1 MGLRLL
7 LSKDMAPLQV
17 YRGPYQTTCT
27 VRDRNDTADAD
38 VNSIVLLVI
47 QDKGDIC
54 IYVVAAAIARIRVY
68 LTCWVWLLL
77 DLQSGLTRLSPVSF
91 LWLSSHS
98 VIDVTYTHQNAN
110 IDDMF
115 STKILWFLGCL
126 VKPKSW
132 VIPGSTGIYRFQGL
146 GVADTQQILSG

>member
-1 MGLRLL
+1 MNGTEATAVQRYG
-7 LSKDMAPLQV
+7 SSPV

-38 VNSIVLLVI
+38 VNSIVLVI

-54 IYVVAAAIARIRVY
+54 IFVAAAIARIRVY

-110 IDDMF
+110 IDEMF
-115 STKILWFLGCL
+115 STKNIMVLGL
-126 VKPKSW
+126 
-132 VIPGSTGIYRFQGL
+132 PGQ
-146 GVADTQQILSG
+146 A